1 MSKVFIVGKKKSGK
15 DCWEFQGVFSTE
27 EKALKACKGHRDYFV
42 GPAIMDEVVTDD
54 SIDWNGAYYPAYT
67 EVV

>member
-1 MSKVFIVGKKKSGK
+1 MSKVFIVGKNKPGK

-27 EKALKACKGHRDYFV
+27 EKALNACKGHRDYFV

-54 SIDWNGAYYPAYT
+54 SCEI
-67 EVV
+67 

>member
-1 MSKVFIVGKKKSGK
+1 MSKVFIVGKNKPGK